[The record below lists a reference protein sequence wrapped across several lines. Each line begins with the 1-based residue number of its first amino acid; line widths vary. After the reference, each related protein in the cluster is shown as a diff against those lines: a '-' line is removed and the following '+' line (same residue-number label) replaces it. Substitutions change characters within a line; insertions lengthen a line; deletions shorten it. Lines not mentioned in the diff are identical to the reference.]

1 MGILPMQGVC
11 VAEMRQCQ
19 RKCLKQ
25 HPAHS
30 QFITSSSRSLL
41 LLISGE
47 GQWQRTRICVLDCSQ
62 ISCLEDALPEGVV
75 VTGRGDYIFLQNFT
89 ETADHVVDLHG
100 AYLDVDTRQI
110 CTSTRLGAFD
120 VKILKKL

>member
-1 MGILPMQGVC
+1 MQGAC

-25 HPAHS
+25 HPARS

-47 GQWQRTRICVLDCSQ
+47 GQWRRTRICVLDCSQ
-62 ISCLEDALPEGVV
+62 IFSVFKKVKLLYTVNTFSNPV
-75 VTGRGDYIFLQNFT
+75 YS
-89 ETADHVVDLHG
+89 HV
-100 AYLDVDTRQI
+100 R
-110 CTSTRLGAFD
+110 
-120 VKILKKL
+120 